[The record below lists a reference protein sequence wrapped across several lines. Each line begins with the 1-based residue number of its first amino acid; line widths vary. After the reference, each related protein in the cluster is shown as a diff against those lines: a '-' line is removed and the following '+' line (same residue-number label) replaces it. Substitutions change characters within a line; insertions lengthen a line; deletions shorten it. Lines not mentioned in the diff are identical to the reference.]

1 MPVEAEKTTVAVG
14 QTSPKKKPS
23 GTSGKAAIAKVT
35 LLDGSLLEVTID
47 VSIKVFISK
56 YKL

>member
-1 MPVEAEKTTVAVG
+1 MPVETEKTTAAVAPA
-14 QTSPKKKPS
+14 TPKKKPS

-47 VSIKVFISK
+47 VSIK
-56 YKL
+56 